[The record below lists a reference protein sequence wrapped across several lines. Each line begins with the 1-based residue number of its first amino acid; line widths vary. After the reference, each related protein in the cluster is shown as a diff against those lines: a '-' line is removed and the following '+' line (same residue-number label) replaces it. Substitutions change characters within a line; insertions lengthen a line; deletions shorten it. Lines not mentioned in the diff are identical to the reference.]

1 MPTETVDTAD
11 RLNGGA
17 KQPHV
22 DPARDVRDDIM
33 DANGVPELLDK
44 IWFHKTASAVI
55 DADRCVGCGACIAA
69 CPSKSIG
76 VGSDGLPTLVRMCTG
91 CSACWDYCPMAGFR
105 PEKLNKQ
112 VEEDPVG
119 PMQQAVSARALAR
132 PDGAQD
138 GGAVTALLATL
149 MERGVIDAVIQTQKL
164 DAFIGTPVLATTVEQ
179 VLTGAGSVYH
189 QSEALAMLNER
200 CPEGVERIALVG
212 TPCQISGLR
221 AIQKFP
227 WERRETLASKV
238 TLAIGLFCTRSFDP
252 KKLIPMVAAEGV
264 NLGKVSKI
272 DIREGKLVAATSEGE
287 ELMKKPVK
295 DFHQASLKGCDEC
308 ADFAALGAD
317 LVVGNIGSE
326 PGTSTVLIRTDAG
339 MDAWVRAA
347 GAFED
352 APIEDLSAVK
362 RLALKNLDRAKKN
375 LKREY
380 DPEGPLWISY
390 TEHLGDYEGTDR
402 EAASPPAY
410 RSHHYTVAC

>member
-1 MPTETVDTAD
+1 
-11 RLNGGA
+11 
-17 KQPHV
+17 
-22 DPARDVRDDIM
+22 
-33 DANGVPELLDK
+33 
-44 IWFHKTASAVI
+44 
-55 DADRCVGCGACIAA
+55 
-69 CPSKSIG
+69 
-76 VGSDGLPTLVRMCTG
+76 
-91 CSACWDYCPMAGFR
+91 MAGFR
-105 PEKLNKQ
+105 PEKLNGQ
-112 VEEDPVG
+112 READPVG
-119 PMQQAVSARALAR
+119 PVQEAVSARALAR

-138 GGAVTALLATL
+138 GGAVTTLLATL

-221 AIQKFP
+221 ALQKFP
-227 WERRETLASKV
+227 WQNRDTLAEKV

-252 KKLIPMVAAEGV
+252 KKLLPMVAAEGV
-264 NLGKVSKI
+264 NLGQVKKI
-272 DIREGKLVAATSEGE
+272 DIREGKLIAADERGE
-287 ELMKKPVK
+287 ALMKKPVK

-352 APIEDLSAVK
+352 APIEDLSAVQ

-375 LKREY
+375 LQRPYEP
-380 DPEGPLWISY
+380 DGPLWISY
-390 TEHLGDYEGTDR
+390 TEHLDDYEGTER
-402 EAASPPAY
+402 AAAPPPPY

>member
-1 MPTETVDTAD
+1 MVDTEERVGTGDAPI
-11 RLNGGA
+11 A
-17 KQPHV
+17 

-33 DANGVPELLDK
+33 DAFGVPEMLDK

-105 PEKLNKQ
+105 PERLNHQ
-112 VEEDPVG
+112 SEEDPVG
-119 PMQQAVSARALAR
+119 PIQEAVSARAVER

-138 GGAVTALLATL
+138 GGAVTALLTTL
-149 MERGVIDAVIQTQKL
+149 MERGHIDAVIMTQKL
-164 DAFIGTPVLATTVEQ
+164 DAFVGSPILATSPEQ
-179 VLTGAGSVYH
+179 IRSGAGSVYH
-189 QSEALAMLNER
+189 QSEALAVLNER
-200 CPEGVERIALVG
+200 APEHVERIAFVG

-227 WERRETLASKV
+227 WARRETLAHKV
-238 TLAIGLFCTRSFDP
+238 VLATGLFCTRSFDP
-252 KKLIPMVAAEGV
+252 KKLIPMVAGEGV
-264 NLGKVSKI
+264 NLGKVKKI
-272 DIREGKLVAATSEGE
+272 DIREGKLVAAGESGE

-295 DFHQASLKGCDEC
+295 DFHAASLKGCDEC
-308 ADFAALGAD
+308 ADFASLGAD
-317 LVVGNIGSE
+317 MVVGNIGSE

-339 MDAWVRAA
+339 MEAWVKAA

-352 APIEDLSAVK
+352 APIDDLSAVK
-362 RLALKNLDRAKKN
+362 RLALRNLDRAKKN
-375 LKREY
+375 LQREY
-380 DPEGPLWISY
+380 DPEGSMWVSY
-390 TEHLGDYEGTDR
+390 TEHLEDYEGTER
-402 EAASPPAY
+402 EAAPPPPF

>member
-1 MPTETVDTAD
+1 
-11 RLNGGA
+11 
-17 KQPHV
+17 
-22 DPARDVRDDIM
+22 
-33 DANGVPELLDK
+33 
-44 IWFHKTASAVI
+44 
-55 DADRCVGCGACIAA
+55 
-69 CPSKSIG
+69 
-76 VGSDGLPTLVRMCTG
+76 
-91 CSACWDYCPMAGFR
+91 MAGFR

-112 VEEDPVG
+112 IEDDPVG
-119 PMQQAVSARALAR
+119 PVEQAISARALER

-138 GGAVTALLATL
+138 GGAVTTLLATL

-164 DAFIGTPVLATTVEQ
+164 DAFVGTPVLATTVEQ

-189 QSEALAMLNER
+189 QSETLSVLNER

-227 WERRETLASKV
+227 WERRETLANKV
-238 TLAIGLFCTRSFDP
+238 TLAVGLFCTRSFDP
-252 KKLIPMVAAEGV
+252 KKLIPMVAGEGV
-264 NLGKVSKI
+264 NLGKVDKI
-272 DIREGKLVAATSEGE
+272 DIREGKLVAASADGE
-287 ELMKKPVK
+287 ELMTKPVK

-317 LVVGNIGSE
+317 MVVGNIGSE
-326 PGTSTVLIRTDAG
+326 PGTSTVLIRTEAG
-339 MDAWVRAA
+339 MEAWVRAA

-352 APIEDLSAVK
+352 APIEDLGAVK
-362 RLALKNLDRAKKN
+362 KLALRNLDRAKKN

-390 TEHLGDYEGTDR
+390 TEHLDDYEGTDR
-402 EAASPPAY
+402 EAAAPPPF

>member
-1 MPTETVDTAD
+1 MVDTAD
-11 RLNGGA
+11 RLEA
-17 KQPHV
+17 PHE

-44 IWFHKTASAVI
+44 IWFHKTAAAVI
-55 DADRCVGCGACIAA
+55 DADRCVQCGACIAA

-76 VGSDGLPTLVRMCTG
+76 LGTDGLPTLVRMCTG
-91 CSACWDYCPMAGFR
+91 CSACWDYCPLAGMR
-105 PEKLNKQ
+105 VEKLNHQ
-112 VEEDPVG
+112 DPDNPVG
-119 PMQQAVSARALAR
+119 EVQAALSARAVTR

-138 GGAVTALLATL
+138 GGAVTTLLAAL
-149 MERGVIDAVIQTQKL
+149 MERGHIDAVIMTQKL
-164 DAFIGTPVLATTVEQ
+164 DAFVGTPVLATTPEQ
-179 VLTGAGSVYH
+179 VRAGAGSVYH
-189 QSEALAMLNER
+189 QSETLAVLNER
-200 CPEGVERIALVG
+200 CPQGVERIALVG

-221 AIQKFP
+221 AIQRFP
-227 WERRETLASKV
+227 WENRDTLATKV

-252 KKLIPMVAAEGV
+252 MKLIPMVAAEGV
-264 NLGKVSKI
+264 NLGQVKKI
-272 DIREGKLVAATSEGE
+272 DIREGKLVAAGDGGE

-317 LVVGNIGSE
+317 MVVGNIGSE

-339 MDAWVRAA
+339 MEAWVNAA

-352 APIEDLSAVK
+352 APIEDLGAVK
-362 RLALKNLDRAKKN
+362 RLALRNLDRAKKN
-375 LKREY
+375 LQREY

-390 TEHLGDYEGTDR
+390 TEHLEEYQGTER
-402 EAASPPAY
+402 EAGNPPPH

>member
-1 MPTETVDTAD
+1 MVDTAD
-11 RLNGGA
+11 RVAAG
-17 KQPHV
+17 QPPQHV

-69 CPSKSIG
+69 CPSRSIG
-76 VGSDGLPTLVRMCTG
+76 VGTDGLPTLVRMCTG

-105 PEKLNKQ
+105 PEKLNRQ
-112 VEEDPVG
+112 DPDHPVG
-119 PMQQAVSARALAR
+119 EVQQAVSARAFAR

-189 QSEALAMLNER
+189 QSETLSVLNER

-221 AIQKFP
+221 ALQKFP
-227 WERRETLASKV
+227 WQNRDTLAGKV

-252 KKLIPMVAAEGV
+252 KKLLPMVAAEGV
-264 NLGKVSKI
+264 PLGEVAKI
-272 DIREGKLVAATSEGE
+272 DIREGKLIAADRRGDA
-287 ELMKKPVK
+287 LMQKPVK
-295 DFHQASLKGCDEC
+295 DFHAASLKGCDEC

-317 LVVGNIGSE
+317 MVIGNIGSE

-352 APIEDLSAVK
+352 APIDDLSAVE
-362 RLALKNLDRAKKN
+362 RLALRNLDRAKKN
-375 LKREY
+375 LQRPY
-380 DPEGPLWISY
+380 DPEGPLWMSY
-390 TEHLGDYEGTDR
+390 TEHLDEYEGTER
-402 EAASPPAY
+402 AAGPPPPY

>member
-1 MPTETVDTAD
+1 MVDTAD
-11 RLNGGA
+11 RVEA
-17 KQPHV
+17 RV

-69 CPSKSIG
+69 CPSNSIG
-76 VGSDGLPTLVRMCTG
+76 VGADGLPTLVRMCTG

-105 PEKLNKQ
+105 PEKLNGQK
-112 VEEDPVG
+112 EDDPVG
-119 PMQQAVSARALAR
+119 EVQQAVSARALAR

-189 QSEALAMLNER
+189 QSESLAMLNER
-200 CPEGVERIALVG
+200 CPDGVERIALVG

-221 AIQKFP
+221 ALQKFP
-227 WERRETLASKV
+227 WQNRDTLAEKV

-252 KKLIPMVAAEGV
+252 RKLLPMVAAEGV
-264 NLGKVSKI
+264 PLGEVKKI
-272 DIREGKLVAATSEGE
+272 DIREGKLIAADERGAA
-287 ELMKKPVK
+287 LMSKPVK

-352 APIEDLSAVK
+352 APIDDLSAVQ

-375 LKREY
+375 LQRPY

-390 TEHLGDYEGTDR
+390 TEHLDDYEGTDR
-402 EAASPPAY
+402 AAAPPPPF

>member
-1 MPTETVDTAD
+1 MVDTAD
-11 RLNGGA
+11 RVNGGG

-33 DANGVPELLDK
+33 DANGVPEMLDK

-76 VGSDGLPTLVRMCTG
+76 VGSDALPTLVRTCTG
-91 CSACWDYCPMAGFR
+91 CSACSDYCPMAGFR

-112 VEEDPVG
+112 VEDDPVG
-119 PMQQAVSARALAR
+119 PMQQAVSARALER

-138 GGAVTALLATL
+138 GGAVTTLLATL

-164 DAFIGTPVLATTVEQ
+164 DAFVGTPVLATTVEQ

-189 QSEALAMLNER
+189 QSEALSMLNER

-227 WERRETLASKV
+227 WERRDTLATKV

-272 DIREGKLVAATSEGE
+272 DIREGKLVAATREGE

-362 RLALKNLDRAKKN
+362 RLALRNLDRAKKN

-390 TEHLGDYEGTDR
+390 TEHLDDYEGTDR
-402 EAASPPAY
+402 EAASPPPF

>member
-1 MPTETVDTAD
+1 MVDTQA
-11 RLNGGA
+11 RVTGA
-17 KQPHV
+17 NAPHV

-33 DANGVPELLDK
+33 DAGGAPELLDK
-44 IWFHKTASAVI
+44 IWFHKTAAAVI

-69 CPSKSIG
+69 CPSDSIG
-76 VGSDGLPTLVRMCTG
+76 IGSDGLPTLVRMCTG

-105 PEKLNKQ
+105 AEKLNHQ
-112 VEEDPVG
+112 DPADPVG
-119 PMQQAVSARALAR
+119 PVQEAISARAIER

-138 GGAVTALLATL
+138 GGAVTTLLATL

-164 DAFIGTPVLATTVEQ
+164 DAFIGTPVLATSVEQ
-179 VLTGAGSVYH
+179 VLAGAGSVYH
-189 QSEALAMLNER
+189 QSETLAVLNER
-200 CPEGVERIALVG
+200 CPAGVERIALVG

-227 WERRETLASKV
+227 WENRDTLATKV

-264 NLGKVSKI
+264 KLGEVAKI
-272 DIREGKLVAATSEGE
+272 DIRKGQLIAADERGKA
-287 ELMKKPVK
+287 LMEKPVK
-295 DFHQASLKGCDEC
+295 DFHKASLKGCDEC

-317 LVVGNIGSE
+317 MVVGNIGSE

-339 MDAWVRAA
+339 MEAWVKAA

-352 APIEDLSAVK
+352 APIDDLSAVN
-362 RLALKNLDRAKKN
+362 RLALRNLDRAKKN
-375 LKREY
+375 LQRPY

-390 TEHLGDYEGTDR
+390 TEHLDDYQGTER
-402 EAASPPAY
+402 EAGNPPPF

>member
-1 MPTETVDTAD
+1 MVDTEERVGTGEEPIA
-11 RLNGGA
+11 
-17 KQPHV
+17 

-33 DANGVPELLDK
+33 DAYGVPEMLDK

-76 VGSDGLPTLVRMCTG
+76 VGGDGLPTLVRMCTG

-105 PEKLNKQ
+105 PERLNHQ
-112 VEEDPVG
+112 SEEDPVG
-119 PMQQAVSARALAR
+119 PIQEAVSARAVER

-138 GGAVTALLATL
+138 GGAVTALLTTL
-149 MERGVIDAVIQTQKL
+149 MERGHIDAVIMTQKL
-164 DAFIGTPVLATTVEQ
+164 DAFVGSPILATSPEQ
-179 VLTGAGSVYH
+179 IRTGAGSVYH
-189 QSEALAMLNER
+189 QSEALAVLNER
-200 CPEGVERIALVG
+200 APANVERIAFVG

-227 WERRETLASKV
+227 WERRETLAHKV
-238 TLAIGLFCTRSFDP
+238 ILAIGLFCTRSFDP
-252 KKLIPMVAAEGV
+252 KKLIPMVAGEGV
-264 NLGKVSKI
+264 NLGKVKKI
-272 DIREGKLVAATSEGE
+272 DIREGKLVAAGEGGE

-295 DFHQASLKGCDEC
+295 DFHAASLKGCDEC

-317 LVVGNIGSE
+317 MVVGNIGSE

-339 MDAWVRAA
+339 MEAWVKAA

-352 APIEDLSAVK
+352 APIDDLSAVK
-362 RLALKNLDRAKKN
+362 RLALRNLDRAKKN
-375 LKREY
+375 LQREY
-380 DPEGPLWISY
+380 DPGASMWVSY
-390 TEHLGDYEGTDR
+390 TEHLEDYGGTER
-402 EAASPPAY
+402 EAAPPPPF

>member
-1 MPTETVDTAD
+1 MVDTEERVGTGDAPI
-11 RLNGGA
+11 A
-17 KQPHV
+17 

-33 DANGVPELLDK
+33 DAFGVPEMLDK

-105 PEKLNKQ
+105 PERLNHQ
-112 VEEDPVG
+112 SEEDPVG
-119 PMQQAVSARALAR
+119 PIQEAVSARAVER

-138 GGAVTALLATL
+138 GGAVTALLTTL
-149 MERGVIDAVIQTQKL
+149 MERGHIDAVIMTQKL
-164 DAFIGTPVLATTVEQ
+164 DAFVGSPILATSPEQ
-179 VLTGAGSVYH
+179 IRSGAGSVYH
-189 QSEALAMLNER
+189 QSEALAVLNER
-200 CPEGVERIALVG
+200 APEHVERIAFVG

-227 WERRETLASKV
+227 WARRETLAHKV
-238 TLAIGLFCTRSFDP
+238 VLATGLFCTRSFDP
-252 KKLIPMVAAEGV
+252 KKLIPMVAGEGV
-264 NLGKVSKI
+264 NLGKVKKI
-272 DIREGKLVAATSEGE
+272 DIREGKLVAAGESGE

-295 DFHQASLKGCDEC
+295 DFHTASLKGCDEC
-308 ADFAALGAD
+308 ADFASLGAD
-317 LVVGNIGSE
+317 MVVGNIGSE

-339 MDAWVRAA
+339 MEAWVKAA

-352 APIEDLSAVK
+352 APIDDLSAVK
-362 RLALKNLDRAKKN
+362 RLALRNLDRAKKN
-375 LKREY
+375 LQREY
-380 DPEGPLWISY
+380 DPEGSMWVSY
-390 TEHLGDYEGTDR
+390 TEHLEDYEGTER
-402 EAASPPAY
+402 EAAPPPPF

>member
-1 MPTETVDTAD
+1 MVDTEE
-11 RLNGGA
+11 RVGTSEV
-17 KQPHV
+17 PIV

-33 DANGVPELLDK
+33 DAYGVPEMLDK

-105 PEKLNKQ
+105 PERLNHQ
-112 VEEDPVG
+112 SEEDPVG
-119 PMQQAVSARALAR
+119 PIQEAVSARAVER

-138 GGAVTALLATL
+138 GGAVTALLTKL
-149 MERGVIDAVIQTQKL
+149 MERGHIDAVIMTQKL
-164 DAFIGTPVLATTVEQ
+164 DAFVGSPILATSPEQ
-179 VLTGAGSVYH
+179 IRTGAGSVYH
-189 QSEALAMLNER
+189 QSEALAVLNER
-200 CPEGVERIALVG
+200 APANVERIAFVG

-227 WERRETLASKV
+227 WERRETLAQKV
-238 TLAIGLFCTRSFDP
+238 VLAIGLFCTRSFDP
-252 KKLIPMVAAEGV
+252 KKLIPMVAGEGV
-264 NLGKVSKI
+264 NLGKVKKI
-272 DIREGKLVAATSEGE
+272 DIREGKLVAAGEGGE

-295 DFHQASLKGCDEC
+295 DFHAASLKGCDEC

-317 LVVGNIGSE
+317 MVVGNIGSE

-339 MDAWVRAA
+339 MEAWVKAA

-352 APIEDLSAVK
+352 APIDDLSAVK
-362 RLALKNLDRAKKN
+362 RLALRNLDRAKKN
-375 LKREY
+375 LQREY
-380 DPEGPLWISY
+380 DPEASMWVSY
-390 TEHLGDYEGTDR
+390 TEHLEDYEGTER
-402 EAASPPAY
+402 EAAPPPPF